1 MDLNFRDG
9 WIAEFVSRRGGAS
22 NGFMQ
27 EWIRF
32 SWLFLCSVD
41 KRFWKILLDESVI

>member
-1 MDLNFRDG
+1 MDLNFGDG
-9 WIAEFVSRRGGAS
+9 WIAEFVSGRGGAS

-32 SWLFLCSVD
+32 FMVISVFS
-41 KRFWKILLDESVI
+41 R